1 MKIIIVKL
9 CEINREKTR
18 VFATILILFCHL
30 VPCFDNTILKMSA
43 QFFSVGVSVFLIL
56 SGYLYGKRKIK
67 PLNWIIYIFNLQAL
81 EIYINGAEHL
91 WYLTIV
97 MICYFITIPLDI
109 IMLVYFVG
117 MYWNSNNINTKYII
131 VFSLIT
137 IIAVITRVI
146 GRTIFD
152 DTVLYNVLI
161 TEYTQTII
169 GFSILFIV
177 FYLVSKFENKLTL
190 KVIKYFNS
198 ISYEVYL
205 SYYMFI
211 VGPVGLMNITS
222 SKIINS
228 LIVIG
233 CTYLSVVLL
242 HKVSQMICKP
252 KFSKMVSYEK
262 RVSSII

>member
-1 MKIIIVKL
+1 MSSYVKL
-9 CEINREKTR
+9 IEKNEISTTR
-18 VFATILILFCHL
+18 VFATILIL
-30 VPCFDNTILKMSA
+30 
-43 QFFSVGVSVFLIL
+43 
-56 SGYLYGKRKIK
+56 Y
-67 PLNWIIYIFNLQAL
+67 
-81 EIYINGAEHL
+81 
-91 WYLTIV
+91 
-97 MICYFITIPLDI
+97 
-109 IMLVYFVG
+109 
-117 MYWNSNNINTKYII
+117 NI
-131 VFSLIT
+131 
-137 IIAVITRVI
+137 
-146 GRTIFD
+146 
-152 DTVLYNVLI
+152 LI

-205 SYYMFI
+205 SHYMFI

-252 KFSKMVSYEK
+252 KFSKMFSYEK